1 MVFAVSRP
9 HSYAHFQIQCKR
21 KRVFVA
27 QVGPNT
33 FSHRPRDPMRSGGE
47 TYRRFRS
54 SRSGAQARG
63 WGSGGGPSARH
74 TGRRSRIHD
83 CWLSECCTVPAA
95 GWSKASLIL
104 GGVRC
109 PRGVTL
115 DGMDIALICWTAML
129 KVCEGGGQAAT
140 GRQGDRLGGWAGACP
155 ITGQIFPYQ
164 GCAGCFPAN
173 RWSSIPPAIA
183 ATNSVT
189 CYRARVRPARA
200 GLGQNPASPSRPR
213 TRWRRRAGGHPRAR
227 RRTRRQHAVG
237 AGDAHGRILADGER
251 HPDAEAL
258 PARRRRPVP
267 SYGSLK
273 PYSGTPSSLP

>member
-155 ITGQIFPYQ
+155 ITGQIFGDY
-164 GCAGCFPAN
+164 
-173 RWSSIPPAIA
+173 
-183 ATNSVT
+183 T
-189 CYRARVRPARA
+189 VRTYASA
-200 GLGQNPASPSRPR
+200 GLRL
-213 TRWRRRAGGHPRAR
+213 RRS
-227 RRTRRQHAVG
+227 
-237 AGDAHGRILADGER
+237 
-251 HPDAEAL
+251 
-258 PARRRRPVP
+258 RRPVTVGYRRP
-267 SYGSLK
+267 RYRASTAERDLRSRLLTAGRAACLATIST
-273 PYSGTPSSLP
+273 SMMA